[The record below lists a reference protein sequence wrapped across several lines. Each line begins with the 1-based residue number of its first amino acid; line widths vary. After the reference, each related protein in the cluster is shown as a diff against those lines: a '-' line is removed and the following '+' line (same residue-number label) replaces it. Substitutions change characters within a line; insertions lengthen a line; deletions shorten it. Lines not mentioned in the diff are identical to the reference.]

1 MIIISDLFLDT
12 NEYIFIWCGG
22 GKNRGKNAANLTFNI
37 LIWKFLL

>member
-12 NEYIFIWCGG
+12 NEYIFIW